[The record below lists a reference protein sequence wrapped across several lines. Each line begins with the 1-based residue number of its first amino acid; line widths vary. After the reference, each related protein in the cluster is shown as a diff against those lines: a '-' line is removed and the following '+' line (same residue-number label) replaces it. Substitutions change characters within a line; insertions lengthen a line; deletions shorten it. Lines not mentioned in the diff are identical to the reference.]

1 MPILILIWYALA
13 LARTRTRPTRPY
25 RWFTV
30 REAAAY
36 TKLAPRTIRKRI
48 ADGVLPAYVPRGS
61 RLLRILGEDL
71 DAMMLADGRIAS
83 AHLARV
89 AGDD

>member
-1 MPILILIWYALA
+1 MP
-13 LARTRTRPTRPY
+13 RPRTRPTRPY
-25 RWFTV
+25 RWYTV

-83 AHLARV
+83 AHLAKV